1 MKIKSTILILGVILL
16 CSVALILI
24 SVYELSGNLLIQS
37 ILIFLIILSY
47 ISVVI
52 ITLGK
57 NNGRGEEE
65 E

>member
-57 NNGRGEEE
+57 NNGRKGEE
-65 E
+65 